1 MDTLSITGIGII
13 NSLGIGVEETWE
25 KMLQGASG
33 VRPID
38 WTTHPDHEYY
48 YQEYIKKCPVQI
60 GCPVTEPVLCP
71 RDEWSKDWKYL
82 DPAIQMAVHATDQA
96 VQDAQ
101 LKSKKVAVVFG
112 SIGSRDTFNA
122 GTQAMYQGR
131 TRYSPRKA
139 LNFEFG
145 HMAATISRLFQLQ
158 GPSIMV
164 HTACST
170 GLTAIDYAQKLLTC
184 EPELDAVIV
193 GSGDAT
199 IEPTSAFYFS
209 SLGALSN
216 SESKPFDV
224 KRDGFVMGE
233 GAGAMVLQ
241 RHQLI
246 KSYCTILK
254 VAGVTV
260 AEHETSPDANGNA
273 TIASAK
279 KALGNTEAEEVG
291 YINAHAT
298 GTPAGDEVE
307 YTAMKTLFPGA
318 VMTANKSQ
326 IGHTIGS
333 SGIIETAYTAL
344 ALRDQ
349 ITPPVRNLITPCD
362 TGMVLPTKTE
372 SIDTELAIKNNFG
385 FGGRSY
391 SALLEKVD

>member
-1 MDTLSITGIGII
+1 MEQLSITGMGII
-13 NSLGIGVEETWE
+13 NALGIGVEQTWE
-25 KMLQGASG
+25 KMLQGSSG
-33 VRPID
+33 VRLID

-71 RDEWSKDWKYL
+71 RDEWHKDWKYL
-82 DPAIQMAVHATDQA
+82 DPAIQMAVHATEQA
-96 VQDAQ
+96 VTDAK
-101 LKSKKVAVVFG
+101 LESKKVAVVFG

-122 GTQAMYQGR
+122 GTQAMYLGR

-145 HMAATISRLFQLQ
+145 HMAATISRLFQFQ

-184 EPELDAVIV
+184 EPELDAVVV

-216 SESKPFDV
+216 SDSKPFDT

-233 GAGAMVLQ
+233 GAGAMVLTRYQ
-241 RHQLI
+241 PVG
-246 KSYCTILK
+246 SYCTVLK

-260 AEHETSPDANGNA
+260 AEHETSPDADGNA
-273 TIASAK
+273 TIASAQ
-279 KALGNTEAEEVG
+279 KALGTTDYKDIG

-307 YTAMKTLFPGA
+307 YRAMKALFPGA

-349 ITPPVRNLITPCD
+349 MTPPVRNLIEPCD
-362 TGMVLPTKTE
+362 TGMVLLTRTE

-391 SALLEKVD
+391 SALLEKV

>member
-1 MDTLSITGIGII
+1 METLSITGIGII

-38 WTTHPDHEYY
+38 WSTHPDHEYY

-82 DPAIQMAVHATDQA
+82 DPSIQMAVHATDQA

-101 LKSKKVAVVFG
+101 LKSKNVAVVFG

-122 GTQAMYQGR
+122 EAQAMYLGR
-131 TRYSPRKA
+131 TRFSPRKA
-139 LNFEFG
+139 LNLDFG

-193 GSGDAT
+193 GAGDAT
-199 IEPTSAFYFS
+199 IEPTTAFYFS
-209 SLGALSN
+209 TLGALSN

-241 RHQLI
+241 RHQLT
-246 KSYCTILK
+246 KSYATILK

-260 AEHETSPDANGNA
+260 AEHETSPDADGNA

-279 KALGNTEAEEVG
+279 KALGNTDAEEIG

-307 YTAMKTLFPGA
+307 YRVMKALFPGA

-349 ITPPVRNLITPCD
+349 ITPPVRNLIEPCD
-362 TGMVLPTKTE
+362 TGMVLPTRTE

-391 SALLEKVD
+391 SALLEKV

>member
-1 MDTLSITGIGII
+1 METLSITGMGII
-13 NSLGIGVEETWE
+13 NSLGIGVEETWA
-25 KMLQGASG
+25 KMLQGESG
-33 VRPID
+33 VQNID

-48 YQEYIKKCPVQI
+48 YQKYIKKCPVQI

-71 RDEWSKDWKYL
+71 KDEWSKDWKYL
-82 DPAIQMAVHATDQA
+82 DPAIQMAVHAVNQAITDA
-96 VQDAQ
+96 K
-101 LKSKKVAVVFG
+101 LESKKVAVVMG

-122 GTQAMYQGR
+122 GTQAMYLGR

-158 GPSIMV
+158 GPSTMV
-164 HTACST
+164 HSACST

-216 SESKPFDV
+216 TDSKPFDV
-224 KRDGFVMGE
+224 TRDGFVMGE

-241 RHQLI
+241 RHQLT
-246 KSYCTILK
+246 KSYATILK

-260 AEHETSPDANGNA
+260 AEHETSPDVDGNA
-273 TIASAK
+273 TIASAM
-279 KALGNTEAEEVG
+279 KALGNTDAKEVG

-307 YTAMKTLFPGA
+307 YRAMKHLFPGA

-349 ITPPVRNLITPCD
+349 CTPPVRNLITPCD
-362 TGMVLPTKTE
+362 TGMILPTKTE
-372 SIDTELAIKNNFG
+372 AIDTELAIKNNFG

-391 SALLEKVD
+391 SCLLEKVD

>member
-1 MDTLSITGIGII
+1 MEQLSITGMGII
-13 NSLGIGVEETWE
+13 NALGIGVEQTWE

-48 YQEYIKKCPVQI
+48 YEKYIKKCPVQI
-60 GCPVTEPVLCP
+60 GCAVTEPVLCP
-71 RDEWSKDWKYL
+71 RDEWHKDWKYL
-82 DPAIQMAVHATDQA
+82 DPAIQMAVHATEQA
-96 VQDAQ
+96 VTDAK
-101 LKSKKVAVVFG
+101 LESKKVAVVFG

-145 HMAATISRLFQLQ
+145 HMAATISRLFQFQ

-184 EPELDAVIV
+184 EPELDAVVV

-216 SESKPFDV
+216 SDSKPFDT
-224 KRDGFVMGE
+224 KSDGFVMGE
-233 GAGAMVLQ
+233 GAGAMVLTRYQ
-241 RHQLI
+241 PVG
-246 KSYCTILK
+246 SYCTILK

-260 AEHETSPDANGNA
+260 AEHETSPDADGNA
-273 TIASAK
+273 TIASAQ
-279 KALGNTEAEEVG
+279 KALGTTNPKDIG

-307 YTAMKTLFPGA
+307 YRAMKHLFPGA

-349 ITPPVRNLITPCD
+349 MTPPVRNLIEPCD
-362 TGMVLPTKTE
+362 TGMVLPTRTE
-372 SIDTELAIKNNFG
+372 SIDTDLAIKNNFG

-391 SALLEKVD
+391 SALLEKV